1 MKVLKGIAMYTL
13 IAIGA
18 VLCIGI
24 LLMGFMFLIPSF
36 KLFGYGF
43 VYNVK
48 DTVVQN
54 TIIHNIDTEYQ
65 TENINLNVEVT
76 EGIGVR
82 IESDDSDTA
91 GSIVATVYSNYY
103 GFYKGNRKLTVHAAK
118 TSYDSSS
125 KTYNYSVSVEGVQGA
140 INYSDKCAIVVKV
153 PRKQLTSEG
162 HAQSENIKYNIT
174 VKSERGDIAIKGSQ
188 VDNNFLG
195 AINVGGL
202 NLTTTKGDLS
212 LSGVGTVAS
221 GNEKPTSMVLDNLN
235 ISTKSGKFDF
245 TSIPTT
251 VIDSLALSGE
261 KADFLFDNL
270 DVQGKL
276 EIAGDNILFS
286 AKNLTTTDNVSYQ
299 SVNGAFRVNEVLDAT
314 GQVSVI
320 SENAQVTV
328 GTAKSGELGVKT
340 DYGNI
345 TIGTSK
351 VTTYLHGGHGNVVVD
366 KCEEGLEIHTTY
378 GDITA
383 KDYSKSAV
391 FSTNRGKVI
400 ANSTYAGDNV
410 AELVTRVRL
419 NGKAQLDLTTNKV
432 PFDVTSTDNC
442 TVNITVK
449 DVVTGSAL
457 YTSDYVSKVNLA
469 KGTLNVNMI
478 NTKPLIIKATGAISG
493 SAWANPSSLE
503 SGHTYRVLDAAE
515 DLYYSSFDFAAP
527 KINLRSL

>member
-1 MKVLKGIAMYTL
+1 MKILKGIAMYTL

-48 DTVVQN
+48 DVVPQT
-54 TIIHNIDTEYQ
+54 TIIHELDTEYK
-65 TENINLNVEVT
+65 TETVNLNIEVT

-82 IESDDSDTA
+82 IEADQSDTA
-91 GSIVATVYSNYY
+91 NSIVSTVYSNYY
-103 GFYKGNRKLTVHAAK
+103 GFYKGNRKLTVHEAK
-118 TSYDSSS
+118 TSFNNATH
-125 KTYNYSVSVEGVQGA
+125 TYNYSVSAEGVEGA
-140 INYSDKCAIVVKV
+140 INYSDKCVMVVKV
-153 PRKQLTSEG
+153 PRKQLDG
-162 HAQSENIKYNIT
+162 GNVQGGSENIKYNIT
-174 VKSERGDIAIKGSQ
+174 VKTERGDIEIKGTQS
-188 VDNNFLG
+188 DNNFLG
-195 AINVGGL
+195 AINVGSL

-212 LSGVGTVAS
+212 LFGVGTVAS
-221 GNEKPTSMVLDNLN
+221 GNAKPTSMVLDSFN

-251 VIDSLALSGE
+251 VNSALALSGE

-270 DVQGKL
+270 TINGKL
-276 EIAGDNILFS
+276 EISGDNVLFS
-286 AKNLTTTDNVSYQ
+286 AKNLTTADSVSYQ
-299 SVNGAFRVNEVLDAT
+299 SVSGAFRVNEVLDAA

-320 SENAQVTV
+320 SENAQVTI
-328 GTAKSGELGVKT
+328 GTAQNGELGVKT

-345 TIGTSK
+345 TVGTSK

-366 KCEEGLEIHTTY
+366 KCEKGLEIHTTY

-391 FSTNRGKVI
+391 FSTNRGKVV
-400 ANSTYAGDNV
+400 ANSTYAGDDV
-410 AELVTRVRL
+410 AALVTRVRL

-432 PFDVTSTDNC
+432 PFDVTSTDNS

-449 DVVTGSAL
+449 DVVTGSAV
-457 YTSDYVSKVNLA
+457 YDGDYVSTVNLA
-469 KGTLNVNMI
+469 KGTLNVNMV
-478 NTKPLIIKATGAISG
+478 NTKPLVIKATGAVSG

-503 SGHTYRVLDAAE
+503 SGHTYRV
-515 DLYYSSFDFAAP
+515 
-527 KINLRSL
+527 